1 MLQYNIV
8 MQNERGFVQMTLE
21 DLSNIIEHK
30 INQNKDFIKFTFY
43 ELRVKHNLS
52 EDDSNIAIKLIKQKL
67 SNYGYNVYLTG
78 EKYTYN
84 STESVVPTNILLI
97 AIKSPTIKLKC
108 TQNVRQK
115 SNIWRCIF

>member
-67 SNYGYNVYLTG
+67 SKYGYNVYLTG

-97 AIKSPTIKLKC
+97 AIKSPTIK
-108 TQNVRQK
+108 
-115 SNIWRCIF
+115 